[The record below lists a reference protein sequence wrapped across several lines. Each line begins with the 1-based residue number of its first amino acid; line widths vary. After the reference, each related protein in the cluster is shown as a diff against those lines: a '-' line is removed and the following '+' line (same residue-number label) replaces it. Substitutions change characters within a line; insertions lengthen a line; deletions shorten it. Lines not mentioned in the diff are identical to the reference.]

1 MSEEVE
7 IIRSRPARGK
17 QKARLAA
24 VESAAGFVK
33 AKGRSQS
40 FERQESRIKALVSGS
55 GVGKVRKFVE
65 EVLSKR
71 RRELPSEIAVEE
83 LIEREA
89 ELCREAVELLAAGKS
104 AEVVT
109 ARTGIPVENV
119 QTLSE
124 FVPDYGMIVRSTTV
138 KNLRAANLRMS
149 EILAQQADQI
159 SADKLAFSL
168 AISAEKS
175 ELLSGGLT
183 QRVEHR
189 RVVTREELQA
199 LFEAL
204 PRAKAKVVEEPEKSN
219 FSEG

>member
-7 IIRSRPARGK
+7 ILRSRPRRGK
-17 QKARLAA
+17 KEANDWTAERVRILETKAQA
-24 VESAAGFVK
+24 EG
-33 AKGRSQS
+33 GRSNGLEAAQS
-40 FERQESRIKALVSGS
+40 STRELAKKDGAGR
-55 GVGKVRKFVE
+55 VRKFVE

-83 LIEREA
+83 LISREP
-89 ELCREAVELLAAGKS
+89 ELCREAVELLAAGQSVEK
-104 AEVVT
+104 VV
-109 ARTGIPVENV
+109 ARTGIGVENAR
-119 QTLSE
+119 TLSE
-124 FVPDYGMIVRSTTV
+124 FVPDYALIVRSMTV

-149 EILAQQADQI
+149 EIMAEQADRI

-175 ELLSGGLT
+175 ELLGGGLT

-189 RVVTREELQA
+189 RVVTPEELQQ

-204 PRAKAKVVEEPEKSN
+204 PRAKAKVIQEPK
-219 FSEG
+219 

>member
-7 IIRSRPARGK
+7 ILRSRPARGK
-17 QKARLAA
+17 QKAKLAA
-24 VESAAGFVK
+24 SESAAGSVETK
-33 AKGRSQS
+33 ADVDARRRQS
-40 FERQESRIKALVSGS
+40 FERQESRAEALVSGN
-55 GVGKVRKFVE
+55 GIGKVRKFVE

-83 LIEREA
+83 LIDRER

-104 AEVVT
+104 AEAV
-109 ARTGIPVENV
+109 AACTGIAVENV
-119 QTLSE
+119 RTLSE
-124 FVPDYGMIVRSTTV
+124 FVPDYGVIVRSTTV

-149 EILAQQADQI
+149 EIMAQQADKI
-159 SADKLAFSL
+159 SADKLAFSM
-168 AISAEKS
+168 AITAEKS

-199 LFEAL
+199 LFESL
-204 PRAKAKVVEEPEKSN
+204 PRAKAKVIEEAK
-219 FSEG
+219 